1 MNEVFLDTETTGLSI
16 QEDHRIVEIA
26 CIETKDLIPTK
37 KIFHK
42 LINPERKVEEDA
54 LKVHG
59 HTDEILKEKIFFKD
73 IANEFLQFIEGK
85 KLIIHNASFDVSF
98 LNHELKKINKK
109 TLNIK
114 DVVDSL
120 EIARTKYP
128 GVSNSLDNLCKRF
141 NIDLSKRAKHNA
153 LLDCELLREVYINLT
168 EQKEPSL
175 NLKEH
180 ISFGDDAKGFK
191 KIRKEYAKI
200 IIKPSNEEISH
211 HKIFLKKEFKKNY
224 F

>member
-26 CIETKDLIPTK
+26 CVETKDLIPTK

-42 LINPERKVEEDA
+42 LINPERKVEKDA
-54 LKVHG
+54 LKIHG
-59 HTDEILKEKIFFKD
+59 HTDEMLKEKEKFKD

-85 KLIIHNASFDVSF
+85 KLIIHNASFDISF

-120 EIARTKYP
+120 EIARIKYP

-141 NIDLSKRAKHNA
+141 NIDLSKRTKHNA

-175 NLKEH
+175 NLKERT
-180 ISFGDDAKGFK
+180 SFVSDTRDFK
-191 KIRKEYAKI
+191 KSEKKYAKI
-200 IIKPSNEEISH
+200 ILKLSNEEINN